1 MNKKVYIT
9 FLLIIFNLSK
19 LLSLK
24 YYYINSK
31 DPINVLVVDFIYDKI
46 ITPYEKVKEDLVV
59 RDNQFYEYFKIINN
73 SLYLNKSVE
82 SLIGNDFQLD
92 FIAIRYPFQRIISI
106 GILIEDST
114 KFKKFS
120 LPIYQ
125 TTIRSDVEPESEITF
140 NGNDIKIIN
149 QKNNNNGIDYLPIS
163 GPESHLFILLT
174 KEDKNENYCMLYVKK
189 RLDLILKNNN
199 LNEKTFSFWVGA
211 FDRKSRKRIGST
223 KVEIKVISVIK
234 NPPIFDNPDGYYF
247 KLTNV
252 TPFNNIFRVKAHS
265 YNDITTFYIEPD
277 YVPFDISPWAGDVY
291 GTKILSPDIYLFNIV
306 GRDALGQESRI
317 PIKIE
322 IESPSNSN
330 NIPFNVI
337 GQTILPKKLKNNEY
351 VSRNKDKHTSKFI
364 SQSKSRREL
373 GNDIYFQLKESQ
385 QLGFLNRTITLYP
398 SEGIT
403 LGPLTGKY
411 LTIHLNGSIE
421 LTKPLNFE
429 EDEEIIMAV
438 QIGSPFKRRVQT
450 IRIVVIDVDEPPKF
464 INEPKPY
471 LAVVPI
477 NRPIGYQIYRFTARD
492 ENGDG
497 DNDVIYHLINTEP
510 PGAFTIDRSTG
521 IIRTAL
527 KKYEPGSSYK
537 VYVQAIDETPKDKKE
552 KQESEIAILDVV
564 ASNRAPQFYKESYQV
579 SIPENLDVETSILH
593 VQAKVFKNVDNVAN
607 PLFFNVEPRFDLF
620 SENEDGSER
629 YFSDYFNIEQFTGV
643 VHLTKKIDYENKEHK
658 KIFKLFVTAR
668 EGGLESKVP
677 LTINIE
683 DINDNPPVF
692 TQPLYTATTKE
703 DVEIGKIL
711 LKVTAYDKD
720 SGDNGKIFYTV
731 SDDHFMIN
739 SNGEIMAKKRL
750 DADQNQERFYIYR
763 FNVTATDKGL
773 PSKQS
778 TAQIHI
784 RTENVNDEKPIFR
797 PTRLYQASIAENAE
811 GGTPVI
817 EVQAYDPDKDQITY
831 NLLYQGYETDKSDIF
846 EIDSDTGLI
855 TIRSDISSDKL
866 LTMNNPYNLTVIAT
880 DDGSCCEET
889 SSIKHY
895 QTAYVIISTFDV
907 NNHKPEFPECSSYS
921 SIAKLEEGT
930 YKGTDIP
937 IIVRVKAIDE
947 DKLNNGDLIY
957 SLYYTR
963 SESRKPFVIDP
974 ITGDLRPTP
983 NFIFDRENKQFEEV
997 TVKATDKG
1005 ERPLIGFCNFL
1016 VTILDVNDNPPIFEK
1031 TSYETSISKNVS
1043 PGYSILTVT
1052 ADDSDAPHNSRITY
1066 KLSPDINSGIEHE
1079 DDINY
1084 VRILNEENGEIT
1096 LVRNIPSAKK
1106 EFIFNVI
1113 ASDNGIPEPQ
1123 TSTVNVIINIQD
1135 YKLSKP
1141 QWQSSVDCKESI
1153 TINEDIQIN
1162 SILFKCY
1169 AIPGDGSNNPISYK
1183 MSNGVKKDTNS
1194 DGKFREFMEKIN
1206 KKDYVIIRNMATLDY
1221 EDSSSYTLTITAT
1234 DMKTQASSDKTFYIY
1249 IKDLN
1254 DVVPKFTVDKFM
1266 GTIEE
1271 ELEPEEY
1278 LKKYDNKPITV
1289 VKAVDLDSDGP
1300 QNEIHYRI
1308 LGGDSGSIAG
1318 RYFRIDEFTGEI
1330 YPLVKFDHETNES
1343 FILDVEASDGMNSSL
1358 PGATGP
1364 NKDIVKVQIFVSD
1377 INDNKPYFNIKKY
1390 QVKIPENAEIG
1401 KEVLTVRGNDID
1413 SHSTLRYM
1421 LFNNNDGSNSRIP
1434 FGIKT
1439 DTGQI
1444 YVKEPLDYEK
1454 ENLYIL
1460 KAIVTDGKFNSST
1473 TIRVTI
1479 ENVNDNPPEFE
1490 KKIYETTINEE
1501 DRNVPK
1507 KIFKLLAT
1515 DIDKSNESEKII
1527 YKLEGQG
1534 VGEYFKINKYSGV
1547 IEVLKPLDRDPPN
1560 GVPVWKFVA
1569 QAIDNNGKGLV
1580 GYADVIVKLKDIND
1594 FAPVFENDLFGS
1606 VLENREPGKK
1616 GIYVMTA
1623 QATDNDDPRTDNAKI
1638 EYSISRNK
1646 EINGEPVFRIDKN
1659 NGKIF
1664 AMKKFDRESNSEKQF
1679 QIEIHATDKGRPPK
1693 EGSANVT
1700 IYTIDTN
1707 DNPPHFEKNFYEAY
1721 VPETAPIGSAI
1732 LSISAIDSDNKAAD
1746 NIFYYELANKNHE
1759 YFYMTTEPGSEN
1771 NNVGVLRVKKTL
1783 DYESPYQREGFTL
1796 QATVF
1801 DGKFYNTTK
1810 LKINILDKNDCPPKL
1825 EGPASIQIPED
1836 TSERHIIGWYKVS
1849 DGDAN
1854 DYHTGLLTSFLLSL
1868 SSQRHNNIDDSSKR
1882 SIPSYFKVSNFQML
1896 LFIILSLLP
1905 ISIYGQGGDFHF
1917 PTSGL
1922 GTRSRFNNFAGT
1934 PNTDLTM
1941 SFITNISEAA
1951 PKGTFIAQ
1959 FGVSQQNSKFT
1970 YRIDR
1975 ETDPKR
1981 QFSIDQNGAL
1991 RVAEKLDRED
2001 ISRYFLRIEVN
2012 DEAGNRGQQMVT
2024 INLSDVNDQ
2033 VPYPVTRPDPCIF
2046 WENTDPDQQ
2055 LSCLITGIDRDTPEF
2070 GPPFKMRVADT
2081 FKYGNYFNIT
2091 FNEDAD
2097 NGNGALI
2104 VKAISRFDREA
2115 SEPGKLVEIPV
2126 IIQDRNGTEGQNSVF
2141 IVIGDQNDNPMNDGE
2156 TTIYVYSYL
2165 GRLRKTSIGRVY
2177 VNDKDDWDLGDKI
2190 FTKIQPFPEGFDLLD
2205 NGTIIMDSNMGEGTY
2220 NLASSVY
2227 DSRRNENATG
2237 SVVIFVKNVPKKA
2250 FDNQGAVRI
2259 LMSQSSGGIPS
2270 PEYFVK
2276 VQDSG
2281 VSPMDNFKKALSD
2294 YLGNSVNIDIFSVKQ
2309 GIAELQ
2315 TKEIPVVDVRFSVSG
2330 SNYLSSTYLN
2340 GIIAQNRK
2348 NLEREIGANIVS
2360 AGIDMCLFTTC
2371 DNGCQTI
2378 NDATYDGVVVNA
2390 NQTIIVGVDAISS
2403 DKCVCPVFE
2412 APKSCQSGL
2421 CLNDGVCHNVN
2432 PSGFFCECRNDLLK
2446 GFRCQGTTRSFSGQG
2461 YAWFKPMPAC
2471 TSLNISFS
2479 FMTKDPNGLLLYNGP
2494 MGDRENRSNNI
2505 NLRDEVEYKDYIA
2518 IRLIN
2523 GYIFSEIRFNR
2534 LPLTYL
2540 NLSRPYNLADGDW
2553 HTIRI
2558 AQTGKQ
2564 ITLTV
2569 DDCQSMISQGQ
2580 ESCFISVFSTDD
2592 DERLNVNSPLQIGGV
2607 APLDDSYDYTSF
2619 VSQAP
2624 DYNGC
2629 IRNLYVNG
2637 EQYDLAT
2644 PDHSHQSS
2652 IGCKL
2657 WGSACDSNSINSA
2670 SYCIH
2675 GDCYATIKG
2684 NSVPK
2689 CICDPGWGGDRC
2701 DQPIEWVEFSGPGAF
2716 IEYNSDVV
2724 MDSLRDNVGLL
2735 FIPGKNPS
2743 GSGDL
2748 TYGGRGDL
2756 TNSVYTYMEKHKV
2769 TADVH
2774 INSAL
2779 NQSSFIDTKLSIND
2793 VNLSS
2798 TTPYWLEFNRDPTKA
2813 SLSLDG
2819 VYEVSEPLNKKND
2832 LVSSQITINRI
2843 TLGNG
2848 QRSNG
2853 FSYFTGCVGTYRWNN
2868 RILSLVKSDNFSETN
2883 SIETIDSTPTNP
2895 LIHIGNSKGVKQG
2908 CEQRISCA
2916 NLDINF
2922 CPTGQICV
2930 DFWKGPFCTCN
2941 HNQKAQLNEDGTIL
2955 ACGTV
2960 MAYSSLGISVSAIV
2974 LILVSIS
2981 LLMLLIMLMIVYT
2994 RRHSPKFD
3002 NVRPEEIKRDNIRSY
3017 ALEGGGEADNTRH
3030 NIDNLRKPVIPL
3042 DGGPIPQKV
3051 YPIVDERLNSRIN
3064 DLETDPNTGPYD
3076 ELRMYNVE
3084 GDNVSRLTLD
3094 SLESTTDGATET
3106 IENSQLDQWGPRFES
3121 LADIY
3126 GQRP

>member
-1 MNKKVYIT
+1 MVY
-9 FLLIIFNLSK
+9 L
-19 LLSLK
+19 
-24 YYYINSK
+24 
-31 DPINVLVVDFIYDKI
+31 
-46 ITPYEKVKEDLVV
+46 
-59 RDNQFYEYFKIINN
+59 
-73 SLYLNKSVE
+73 
-82 SLIGNDFQLD
+82 
-92 FIAIRYPFQRIISI
+92 
-106 GILIEDST
+106 
-114 KFKKFS
+114 
-120 LPIYQ
+120 
-125 TTIRSDVEPESEITF
+125 
-140 NGNDIKIIN
+140 
-149 QKNNNNGIDYLPIS
+149 
-163 GPESHLFILLT
+163 
-174 KEDKNENYCMLYVKK
+174 KK
-189 RLDLILKNNN
+189 RLDLILKEHN
-199 LNEKTFSFWVGA
+199 LDEKVFTFWLGA
-211 FDRKSRKRIGST
+211 FDKKSKKRIGST
-223 KVEIKVISVIK
+223 KIEIKVV
-234 NPPIFDNPDGYYF
+234 NVNNHPPIFDNPNGYYF
-247 KLTNV
+247 KLSNV

-265 YNDITTFYIEPD
+265 YKSITTYHIEPE
-277 YVPFDISPWAGDVY
+277 YVPFDIAPWAGDVY
-291 GTKILSPDIYLFNIV
+291 GTKLLTSGMHNFDII
-306 GRDALGQESRI
+306 GTDSLGQMSQI
-317 PIKIE
+317 PVKIE
-322 IESPSNSN
+322 VESPSNN
-330 NIPFNVI
+330 ENETLNVI
-337 GQTILPKKLKNNEY
+337 GKSSLPTKNNYYKEILKK
-351 VSRNKDKHTSKFI
+351 SSINN
-364 SQSKSRREL
+364 SKSMNQKKIRREL
-373 GNDIYFQLKESQ
+373 GNDILFQLKESQ
-385 QLGFLNRTITLYP
+385 KLGFLNRTITLYP
-398 SEGIT
+398 SEEIT

-429 EDEEIIMAV
+429 DDEEIIMAV
-438 QIGSPFKRRVQT
+438 QIGSPFKTRVQT
-450 IRIVVIDVDEPPKF
+450 IKIKILDVDEPPKF
-464 INEPKPY
+464 INQPKPY

-477 NRPIGYQIYRFTARD
+477 SRPIGYQIYRFEARD
-492 ENGDG
+492 QNGDG
-497 DNDVIYHLINTEP
+497 DSDVIYNLINTEP
-510 PGAFTIDRSTG
+510 PGAFTIDSETG

-527 KKYEPGSSYK
+527 KKYPSGSSYK
-537 VYVQAIDETPKDKKE
+537 VYIQAIDKTPQDKNK

-564 ASNRAPQFYKESYQV
+564 ASNRAPQFYKESYHV
-579 SIPENLDVETSILH
+579 SIPENMDIETSILH

-620 SENEDGSER
+620 EENEDGSER
-629 YFSDYFNIEQFTGV
+629 YYSDYFSIEPFTGV
-643 VHLTKKIDYENKEHK
+643 VHLTKKIDYENKEDK
-658 KIFKLFVTAR
+658 KLYKLFITAR

-677 LTINIE
+677 LVIKIE
-683 DINDNPPVF
+683 DINDNPPIF

-703 DVEIGKIL
+703 DVDIGKVL

-720 SGDNGKIFYTV
+720 SGENGQIFYTV
-731 SDDHFMIN
+731 SDDNFMVN

-763 FNVTATDKGL
+763 FNVTATDKGY

-778 TAQIHI
+778 TSQIHI

-831 NLLYQGYETDKSDIF
+831 GLLYQGYETDKTNIF
-846 EIDSDTGLI
+846 EIDVDTGLI
-855 TIRSDISSDKL
+855 TIRPDISPEKL
-866 LTMNNPYNLTVIAT
+866 LTMENPYNLTVIAT
-880 DDGSCCEET
+880 DDGSCCPET
-889 SSIKHY
+889 GSVKHY
-895 QTAYVIISTFDV
+895 QTAYVMISTFDV

-921 SIAKLEEGT
+921 NIAKLEEGI
-930 YKGTDIP
+930 YRGNDIP

-947 DKLNNGDLIY
+947 DKLSNGELVY

-963 SESRKPFVIDP
+963 SESRKPFIIDP
-974 ITGDLRPTP
+974 ITGDLRPAP
-983 NFIFDRENKQFEEV
+983 NFVFDRENKPFEEV

-1005 ERPLIGFCNFL
+1005 DRPLIGFCNFL

-1031 TSYETSISKNVS
+1031 TSYETSISKTVS
-1043 PGYSILTVT
+1043 PGYSIITVT
-1052 ADDSDAPHNSRITY
+1052 ADDSDASQNSRITY
-1066 KLSPDINSGIEHE
+1066 KLSPDINAGSEHE
-1079 DDINY
+1079 DDVNY
-1084 VRILNEENGEIT
+1084 LRILNEENGEIT
-1096 LVRNIPSAKK
+1096 LVRNIPPTKR
-1106 EFIFNVI
+1106 ELIFNVI

-1123 TSTVNVIINIQD
+1123 TSTVNVNINIQD
-1135 YKLSKP
+1135 YKLAKP
-1141 QWQSSVDCKESI
+1141 QWQTSPECKESI
-1153 TINEDIQIN
+1153 IVNEDIQIN
-1162 SILFKCY
+1162 TILFKCY
-1169 AIPGDGSNNPISYK
+1169 AIPGDGSTNPITYK
-1183 MSNGVKKDTNS
+1183 MSNGVKKVTNS
-1194 DGKFREFMEKIN
+1194 DGKFREFMEKRN
-1206 KKDYVIIRNMATLDY
+1206 RRDYVIIRNMATLDY
-1221 EDSSSYTLTITAT
+1221 EDSSSYTLTVTAT
-1234 DMKTQASSDKTFYIY
+1234 DMKTQASSDKTFYIH

-1278 LKKYDNKPITV
+1278 LKKYNNKPITI
-1289 VKAVDLDSDGP
+1289 VKAVDLDSLGP
-1300 QNEIHYRI
+1300 QSEIHYRI
-1308 LGGDSGSIAG
+1308 LGGDSGSIGG
-1318 RYFRIDEFTGEI
+1318 RFFRIDEFTGEI
-1330 YPLVKFDHETNES
+1330 FPLVKFDHETNES
-1343 FILDVEASDGMNSSL
+1343 FILDVEASDGINSSL
-1358 PGATGP
+1358 PGSTGP
-1364 NKDIVKVQIFVSD
+1364 NRDIVKVQIFISD
-1377 INDNKPYFNIKKY
+1377 VNDNKPYFNIKKY
-1390 QVKIPENAEIG
+1390 QAKIPENAEIG
-1401 KEVLTVRGNDID
+1401 KEVLTVRGSDID

-1421 LFNNNDGSNSRIP
+1421 LFNNNEEGNSRIP

-1444 YVKEPLDYEK
+1444 YVKEQLDYET

-1460 KAIVTDGKFNSST
+1460 KAVVTDGKFNSST
-1473 TIRVTI
+1473 TVRIAI

-1490 KKIYETTINEE
+1490 KKVYETTINEE
-1501 DRNVPK
+1501 DSNVPK
-1507 KIFKLLAT
+1507 KIFKLSAS
-1515 DIDKSNESEKII
+1515 DVDKGDESGKII

-1534 VGEYFKINKYSGV
+1534 VGEYFKINKYTGV

-1569 QAIDNNGKGLV
+1569 QAIDNDGKGLV
-1580 GYADVIVKLKDIND
+1580 GYADVIVNLKDIND
-1594 FAPVFENDLFGS
+1594 FTPVFENDLIGS
-1606 VLENREPGKK
+1606 VLENREPGSK

-1623 QATDNDDPRTDNAKI
+1623 QAIDNDDPRTDNAKI

-1664 AMKKFDRESNSEKQF
+1664 AMKKFDRESGSERQF
-1679 QIEIHATDKGRPPK
+1679 QIEIHATDKGRPPR
-1693 EGSANVT
+1693 EGIANVT

-1707 DNPPHFEKNFYEAY
+1707 DNPPQFEKAFYEAY
-1721 VPETAPIGSAI
+1721 VPETAPLGSAV
-1732 LSISAIDSDNKAAD
+1732 LSISATDLDNKAVD
-1746 NIFYYELANKNHE
+1746 NVFYYELTNKNHE
-1759 YFYMTTEPGSEN
+1759 YFYMTTEPGSDN
-1771 NNVGVLRVKKTL
+1771 NNVGVLRIKKIL

-1801 DGKFYNTTK
+1801 DGRFYNTTTI
-1810 LKINILDKNDCPPKL
+1810 KINIIDKNDCPPKL
-1825 EGPASIQIPED
+1825 EGPTSIQIPED
-1836 TSERHIIGWYKVS
+1836 IKTRSIIGFYKVS

-1854 DYHTGLLTSFLLSL
+1854 DYHTGLFSSFLSL
-1868 SSQRHNNIDDSSKR
+1868 SSRGHSVEDSSKR
-1882 SIPSYFKVSNFQML
+1882 RYLSLLPFKISNLQML

-1905 ISIYGQGGDFHF
+1905 MSSYGQGGDFHF
-1917 PTSGL
+1917 PSSGL

-1991 RVAEKLDRED
+1991 RVAEMLDRED

-2070 GPPFKMRVADT
+2070 GPPFKMRVANT

-2165 GRLRKTSIGRVY
+2165 GRLRRTSIGRVY
-2177 VNDKDDWDLGDKI
+2177 VDDKDDWDLGDKR
-2190 FTKIQPFPEGFDLLD
+2190 FTKIEPFPDGFDLLE
-2205 NGTIIMDSNMGEGTY
+2205 NGTILMDSNMGEGTY
-2220 NLASSVY
+2220 NLAAGVF

-2237 SVVIFVKNVPKKA
+2237 SVTIYVKNVPKKA
-2250 FDNQGAVRI
+2250 FDNQGAIRI
-2259 LMSQSSGGIPS
+2259 LMSQSPGGISS

-2276 VQDSG
+2276 LQDSG
-2281 VSPMDNFKKALSD
+2281 TSPMDNFKRALSN
-2294 YLGNSVNIDIFSVKQ
+2294 YLGNSVNIEIFSVKQ
-2309 GIAELQ
+2309 GVAELQ
-2315 TKEIPVVDVRFSVSG
+2315 TKEIPVIDVRFSVSG

-2348 NLEREIGANIVS
+2348 NLEREIGGNIVS

-2371 DNGCQTI
+2371 DNGCQTV
-2378 NDATYDGVVVNA
+2378 NDATYDGIVVNA
-2390 NQTIIVGVDAISS
+2390 NQTIIVGIDAFST
-2403 DKCVCPVFE
+2403 DKCVCPIFE
-2412 APKSCQSGL
+2412 APKACEAGL

-2461 YAWFKPMPAC
+2461 YSWFKPMPAC

-2523 GYIFSEIRFNR
+2523 GYIYSEIRFNR

-2540 NLSRPYNLADGDW
+2540 NLTKPYNLADGDW

-2592 DERLNVNSPLQIGGV
+2592 DERLNVNAPLQIGGV
-2607 APLDDSYDYTSF
+2607 APLDDSYDYTPF

-2637 EQYDLAT
+2637 EHYDLAT
-2644 PDHSHQSS
+2644 PDHSHQST

-2657 WGSACDSNSINSA
+2657 WGSACDSNNIDSA

-2675 GDCYATIKG
+2675 GDCYATVKG

-2724 MDSLRDNVGLL
+2724 MDSLRDNIGLL

-2756 TNSVYTYMEKHKV
+2756 TNSVYTYMDKHKI

-2774 INSAL
+2774 INNAL

-2848 QRSNG
+2848 QRSNS

-2883 SIETIDSTPTNP
+2883 SIETIDTTTNNP

-2916 NLDINF
+2916 NLDVSF
-2922 CPTGQICV
+2922 CPAGQVCV
-2930 DFWKGPFCTCN
+2930 DFWKGPFCTCST
-2941 HNQKAQLNEDGTIL
+2941 NQKAQLNEDGTIL

-2981 LLMLLIMLMIVYT
+2981 LLMLLIMLMVVYT
-2994 RRHSPKFD
+2994 RRHAPKFD

-3106 IENSQLDQWGPRFES
+3106 IENSHMDQWGPRFEN